1 MTVYT
6 HTGSAIECIS
16 DSLLFSHF
24 LRSQY
29 NTEQYEDCGSS
40 TLSTH
45 FFSPDGKSWRSL
57 PGTGMGAVQPYS
69 HTVNYVD
76 GTSHTFT
83 TLERPNLHFNASGQL
98 THINLAADMITGD
111 AGCAAYT
118 SCPARG
124 KNGCACTNCKYADH
138 AGSIIIKLAV

>member
-1 MTVYT
+1 MRVDDVCYDQSQQRHERDDTGRFLRVDRQARELAHHQPRGAYSNARTRVTVYT

-76 GTSHTFT
+76 GTSHTYT
-83 TLERPNLHFNASGQL
+83 TLEVFIYLLYFIGQ
-98 THINLAADMITGD
+98 
-111 AGCAAYT
+111 YE
-118 SCPARG
+118 
-124 KNGCACTNCKYADH
+124 
-138 AGSIIIKLAV
+138 